1 MREIFREELLDRADF
16 SIYKL
21 VMLVTKRALEIAE
34 GAPKLIDVDLDAKPI
49 SIAMNEIAEGKVKY
63 KKTKEKA

>member
-1 MREIFREELLDRADF
+1 MREIFREELLEKTDF

-34 GAPKLIDVDLDAKPI
+34 GAPKLIDTPLDAKPI
-49 SIAMNEIAEGKVKY
+49 SVAMNEIAENKIKY
-63 KKTKEKA
+63 KKAKEK

>member
-1 MREIFREELLDRADF
+1 MREIFREELLDKADF

-34 GAPKLIDVDLDAKPI
+34 GSPKLIETSLDDKPI
-49 SIAMNEIAEGKVKY
+49 SVAMNEIAEGKVKY
-63 KKTKEKA
+63 KKTKEK

>member
-1 MREIFREELLDRADF
+1 MREIFREELLNKTDF

-21 VMLVTKRALEIAE
+21 VILVTKRALEIAE

>member
-1 MREIFREELLDRADF
+1 MREIFREELLDKADF

-34 GAPKLIDVDLDAKPI
+34 GSPKLIDTGLDDKPI
-49 SIAMNEIAEGKVKY
+49 SVAMNEISEGRVKY
-63 KKTKEKA
+63 KKTKEK